1 MLTGERPE
9 RDRDRAEPPTRRAP
23 YSTNPTVGLRG
34 LRTQQRILDAALQV
48 LAEHGYDRTTLDK
61 IAQRAGCSRVSI
73 YQYFAGKDE
82 LFRQLAGQVARQMR
96 ASAESLDELTPD
108 AAGARRAPCV
118 GRSLH
123 RDPRPV
129 RTGLPGLRAGDA
141 ERRRAGR
148 RLRTGGGA
156 QHRGVPVEAGHHDL
170 PAAAARPH
178 RVAAPR
184 RGDPHPRHRG
194 DPPGRAPRR
203 LHPRNG
209 WPTRPPTSPT
219 APCSGCGPTSTTARR
234 PARGCPGCRSATQ
247 FGTVLERADELELEA
262 TRSDRRALAS
272 LLDVGRDVVVQRG
285 YQGVRVDDVV
295 DAAGVSHGAFYRYF
309 QNKDDLLQIVAVRAL
324 RAVSTALADVPP
336 AADRAGLRR
345 WLRRYNAVHAQE
357 GAVIRVWAEAV
368 DDPMR
373 SDRAAAFDWGR
384 RRVARLMQGRT
395 FGDVDVDAVVLLAVI
410 EAFGSLPRDPVEVD
424 AAIHVIEH
432 GFAGAAGQAG
442 TGTRM
447 SRARFS
453 PMILRIHSS
462 GRPSSCLV

>member
-1 MLTGERPE
+1 MASAAEGAAS
-9 RDRDRAEPPTRRAP
+9 DRAEPPTRRAP

-108 AAGARRAPCV
+108 AAGRDALRAWV
-118 GRSLH
+118 GRYTEIHTRYEPVFRAFGPATQSDDALAGGSERAGARNIAVFQSKLATTAFPPRQLDPIVSLLLAG
-123 RDPRPV
+123 V
-129 RTGLPGLRAGDA
+129 TRTLDIAAILRAEHPDVYTR
-141 ERRRAGR
+141 E
-148 RLRTGGGA
+148 
-156 QHRGVPVEAGHHDL
+156 
-170 PAAAARPH
+170 
-178 RVAAPR
+178 RVADSVA
-184 RGDPHPRHRG
+184 DVAHRALFG
-194 DPPGRAPRR
+194 LQPDV
-203 LHPRNG
+203 ND
-209 WPTRPPTSPT
+209 RPP
-219 APCSGCGPTSTTARR
+219 AGPRVPRLAI
-234 PARGCPGCRSATQ
+234 GEHL
-247 FGTVLERADELELEA
+247 GTVLERADELELEA

-272 LLDVGRDVVVQRG
+272 LLDVGREVVVRRG

-295 DAAGVSHGAFYRYF
+295 EAAGVSHGAFYRYF

-324 RAVSTALADVPP
+324 RAVSTALADVPS
-336 AADRAGLRR
+336 AADRVGLRR

-368 DDPMR
+368 EDPMR

-384 RRVARLMQGRT
+384 RRVARLMQGRI

-432 GFAGAAGQAG
+432 GFAGAAVRRGPAP
-442 TGTRM
+442 
-447 SRARFS
+447 A
-453 PMILRIHSS
+453 
-462 GRPSSCLV
+462 